1 VLSRTIKKVIKKS
14 VEKPLNLAGYELK
27 LIDSKPLR
35 TAVIYEIKKRHK
47 DGKLSLVEI
56 KEIARDKK
64 YKDLL
69 NALKSYQNGNRITW
83 EQLKILSSI
92 MPYIDDNCLYEN
104 ILNIFDSKLEP
115 LNGDNPEE
123 TRFIGIGGG
132 TDVLHSS
139 RKISLKDIIL
149 FEKIYK
155 KDSNALENIKWF
167 TKNIK
172 HQLNHDLIRVPEIY
186 YIKEGNYLA
195 AVYYEYLQLKP
206 VTQNHAIDRIV
217 DLSMYFYNL
226 QLPGIPE
233 HDKLPR
239 EYHSSRLHS
248 IVSWCAREY
257 KEGGMQD
264 VSNHISSWE
273 KKVTGFKSQFSHGDL
288 YKGNLDKLNYVVDWD
303 ECGFHPPGYDIAKG
317 LSFLC
322 LWDNINEF
330 ENFLKEKC
338 LNAVGKRNFEE
349 FLFSS
354 LYFHFIFYSLNRRG
368 GDNFRFAL
376 FDRLLNW

>member
-1 VLSRTIKKVIKKS
+1 MLSRTIKKVIKKS
-14 VEKPLNLAGYELK
+14 VEKPLNLAGYDLK
-27 LIDSKPLR
+27 LIDAKPLR

-47 DGKLSLVEI
+47 DGKLSLVKI
-56 KEIARDKK
+56 KEIAREKK

-83 EQLKILSSI
+83 KQLKILSSI

-104 ILNIFDSKLEP
+104 ILNIFDSKIQTI
-115 LNGDNPEE
+115 NGDNPEK
-123 TRFIGIGGG
+123 TSFVGIGGG
-132 TDVLHSS
+132 TDTLHSS
-139 RKISLKDIIL
+139 RKIQLKEHIL

-155 KDSNALENIKWF
+155 KDSTALENIKWF

-172 HQLNHDLIRVPEIY
+172 DNLNHEFVRVPEIY
-186 YIKEGNYLA
+186 YIKEGNNLA
-195 AVYYEYLQLKP
+195 AVYYDFLKIDP
-206 VTQNHAIDRIV
+206 IAQNQAIDRIV

-226 QLPGIPE
+226 
-233 HDKLPR
+233 KLPKITQDNMFIR
-239 EYHSSRLHS
+239 DYYSSRPHN
-248 IVSWCAREY
+248 IISWCAREY
-257 KEGGMQD
+257 NENSMQD
-264 VSNHISSWE
+264 VSELILSLE
-273 KKVTGFKSQFSHGDL
+273 KKITNFKRRFSHGDL
-288 YKGNLDKLNYVVDWD
+288 FKGNLGKYNYVIDWD
-303 ECGFHPPGYDIAKG
+303 ECGFNPPGYDIAKG

-338 LNAVGKRNFEE
+338 INAVGKSNFDE

-354 LYFHFIFYSLNRRG
+354 IYFHFIFYSLNRRG

-376 FDRLLNW
+376 YDRLLHW